1 MIKFG
6 AKFLNSQSEERIH
19 TIFNQS
25 VVKSDNFIKNW
36 REKNNNKYVD
46 TVRHIF
52 VGHVDAPA
60 GGCCC
65 GGGADTS

>member
-6 AKFLNSQSEERIH
+6 AKFFNSQSEKRIQ

-25 VVKSDNFIKNW
+25 E
-36 REKNNNKYVD
+36 EKNNNKYVD

-52 VGHVDAPA
+52 VGDVDAPA
-60 GGCCC
+60 GGCYC